1 MTDQKYYLMKRTST
15 VLLSFVIGTSLTLS
29 SCGDNTSKKE
39 KNESI
44 ATDQKTNPKEKEA
57 EKKSGAVNEKSGLL
71 IENKVFHTFSDP
83 SKKDEF
89 RIIITGKSLLKGT
102 VLFTITNSEGKNLL
116 KEEFDANYL
125 LGYDFTGNID
135 SQKETDAFIQK
146 RIREFFSEDR
156 FSVPAIEKDVVFEDQ
171 SYYIDKETW
180 EEVKANKQA
189 VGFYYLLGSED
200 GRHIAFSKKKGK
212 VVMFYNCC

>member
-1 MTDQKYYLMKRTST
+1 MT
-15 VLLSFVIGTSLTLS
+15 
-29 SCGDNTSKKE
+29 SCGESTREKAKRSAGTEPKAEEPKKE
-39 KNESI
+39 TNEISVPN
-44 ATDQKTNPKEKEA
+44 DF
-57 EKKSGAVNEKSGLL
+57 L
-71 IENKVFHTFSDP
+71 IENKVLHTFSDP

-89 RIIITGKSLLKGT
+89 RIIITGKSLLKGK
-102 VLFTITNSEGKNLL
+102 VLFTITSSEGENLL
-116 KEEFDANYL
+116 REEFDANYL

-135 SQKETDAFIQK
+135 SQKETDAFIKK

-156 FSVPAIEKDVVFEDQ
+156 FSVPAIEEDIVFEDQ

-200 GRHIAFSKKKGK
+200 GRHIAFSKKKRK
-212 VVMFYNCC
+212 AVLFYNCC

>member
-1 MTDQKYYLMKRTST
+1 MKRINAI
-15 VLLSFVIGTSLTLS
+15 LLLLLTGSSLLLP
-29 SCGDNTSKKE
+29 SCGENPSRKESKEVSTDKE
-39 KNESI
+39 TEEPQESVV
-44 ATDQKTNPKEKEA
+44 T
-57 EKKSGAVNEKSGLL
+57 EKSGFL
-71 IENKVFHTFSDP
+71 IENKVLHAFSNP

-89 RIIITGKSLLKGT
+89 RIVITGKSLLEGK
-102 VLFTITNSEGKNLL
+102 VVFTITNSEGKNLL

-135 SQKETDAFIQK
+135 SKKETDAFIQK

-156 FSVPAIEKDVVFEDQ
+156 FSVPAIEEDVVFEDQ

-180 EEVKANKQA
+180 EEVKANQQA
-189 VGFYYLLGSED
+189 IGFYYLLGSED

-212 VVMFYNCC
+212 AVMFYNCC

>member
-1 MTDQKYYLMKRTST
+1 MNKISKTLLFLLIGISFTMT
-15 VLLSFVIGTSLTLS
+15 
-29 SCGDNTSKKE
+29 SCGESTREKAKRSAGTEPKAEEPKKE
-39 KNESI
+39 TNEISVPN
-44 ATDQKTNPKEKEA
+44 DF
-57 EKKSGAVNEKSGLL
+57 L
-71 IENKVFHTFSDP
+71 IENKVLHTFSDP

-89 RIIITGKSLLKGT
+89 RIIITGKSLLKGK
-102 VLFTITNSEGKNLL
+102 VLFTITSSEGENLL
-116 KEEFDANYL
+116 REEFDANYL

-135 SQKETDAFIQK
+135 SQKETDAFIKK

-156 FSVPAIEKDVVFEDQ
+156 FSVPAIEEDIVFEDQ

-200 GRHIAFSKKKGK
+200 GRHIAFSKKKRK
-212 VVMFYNCC
+212 AVLFYNCC